1 MTNHGEN
8 IQEMCLQHVNMCMV
22 IPWQTP
28 HTTVGN
34 QYMQGATVKNTTMYA
49 IRFEQ
54 SDAL

>member
-1 MTNHGEN
+1 MINHGGQ
-8 IQEMCLQHVNMCMV
+8 IRDQHLQHVNMCTV

-34 QYMQGATVKNTTMYA
+34 QYMQGATVKNTTRHA